1 MAGLD
6 DFFKGN
12 VLAGLVVGVG
22 VVVLAPVVLPA
33 LAAVSKPLAK
43 SAIKTGV
50 ILFDKGREAAAEM
63 TEVFEDLVAEA
74 RAELEQPHSGTVVE
88 ATSAAA
94 PAHAAHSPNGGED
107 TASAQPGHSNAS

>member
-12 VLAGLVVGVG
+12 VLAALVVGVG

-74 RAELEQPHSGTVVE
+74 RAELDHPRGGMVAQAVSTAGP
-88 ATSAAA
+88 
-94 PAHAAHSPNGGED
+94 AHSPDAGEGA
-107 TASAQPGHSNAS
+107 ASQPGHSNAS